1 MARQKDGDWDGST
14 MIEDDISF
22 LRDTRRMPSAA
33 FVKARVPPET
43 EILPAPQGDE
53 RVVFRSHFLRGFG
66 LPASG
71 FFRSF
76 LDFNH
81 LQPHHMTRN
90 AVTLL
95 SAFVTAC
102 EGYLGILPTLELWGA
117 FFYGKL
123 GTSSKETAA
132 ECGGFVA
139 VRRPAKRNA
148 FPTVK
153 LPQSVK
159 MW

>member
-1 MARQKDGDWDGST
+1 MARERGGDWDGST
-14 MIEDDISF
+14 VIKDHISF
-22 LRDTRRMPSAA
+22 PRDRRRMPSAA

-43 EILPAPQGDE
+43 EISPVPQEGE
-53 RVVFRSHFLRGFG
+53 WAVFRSHFLHGFG
-66 LPASG
+66 LPVSG

-76 LDFNH
+76 LDFYH
-81 LQPHHMTRN
+81 LQPHHLTPN
-90 AVTLL
+90 TLTLL

-102 EGYLGILPTLELWGA
+102 EGYIGILPTIELWGA

-123 GTSSKETAA
+123 YTSTRETAA

-148 FPTVK
+148 FAVIK
-153 LPQSVK
+153 LAHSMK